1 MSKFLGPIHHWLF
14 DKIKLYENLESDII
28 EKVEERLNISLS
40 DINTKLENKI
50 GHKVPNRPLEE
61 LIDTN
66 NIHGW
71 LQNKISIAETRQ
83 AALITYIVDE
93 YGEEGR
99 NIIKECY
106 RNQALKCGKD
116 AKSQYDIGSAQA
128 IYKALNNYILD
139 GMPCDN
145 VNNITVNEDNRL
157 EWKVS
162 NCLHKNYWDSVDG
175 NLDILYELRKIWIA
189 HFIESANPNY
199 KYYFNIE
206 NMGNNKILIHEIKK
220 YEEGGF

>member
-14 DKIKLYENLESDII
+14 NKIKLYERLESDII
-28 EKVEERLNISLS
+28 EKVKEKLNSNLS
-40 DINTKLENKI
+40 EVTDELQSKI
-50 GHKVPNRPLEE
+50 GPQLEDKPLEE

-83 AALITYIVDE
+83 AALITYIVNE
-93 YGEEGR
+93 YNKEGM

-106 RNQALKCGKD
+106 KNQAVKSGED
-116 AKSQYDIGSAQA
+116 AKSTYDTSSAAA

-145 VNNITVNEDNRL
+145 VNNITVNEENML
-157 EWKVS
+157 EWRVT
-162 NCLHKNYWDSVDG
+162 NCLHKNYWFSVNG
-175 NLDILYELRKIWIA
+175 NLDILYELRKIWISYFVKA
-189 HFIESANPNY
+189 SNPDFIYSF
-199 KYYFNIE
+199 KSE
-206 NMGNNKILIHEIKK
+206 NVDGNTLLINQIVKTA
-220 YEEGGF
+220 